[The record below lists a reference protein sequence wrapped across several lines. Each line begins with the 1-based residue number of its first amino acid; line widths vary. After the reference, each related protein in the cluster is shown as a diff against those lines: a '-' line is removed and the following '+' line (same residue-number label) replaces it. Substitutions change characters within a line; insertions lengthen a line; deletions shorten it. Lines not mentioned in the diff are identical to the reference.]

1 VKKRI
6 HVSRDVIFDEGEG
19 WKWGELDGRSV
30 ESWTMTPP
38 SPAAGEKLRKGKVEL
53 LSHQDRLLVLHSWAS
68 FATT

>member
-30 ESWTMTPP
+30 ES
-38 SPAAGEKLRKGKVEL
+38 
-53 LSHQDRLLVLHSWAS
+53 
-68 FATT
+68 